1 MVSLPSGGVNLAD
14 DFLIG
19 TPVLIVDS
27 RDHNQIG
34 RRNAL
39 ARVVM
44 TLRIMPEDVEVDL
57 DDLLEKIK
65 NVIPEGTDIGAT
77 ETQPV
82 AFGLKALRMNLAR
95 DESMGGTDDIEE
107 AISTIEGVSQVE
119 VERVSRM

>member
-1 MVSLPSGGVNLAD
+1 M
-14 DFLIG
+14 
-19 TPVLIVDS
+19 
-27 RDHNQIG
+27 
-34 RRNAL
+34 

-44 TLRIMPEDVEVDL
+44 TLRIMPDDVEIDL

-65 NVIPEGTDIGAT
+65 KVIPEGTDLGAT

-107 AISTIEGVSQVE
+107 AISAVAGVSQVE

>member
-1 MVSLPSGGVNLAD
+1 M
-14 DFLIG
+14 
-19 TPVLIVDS
+19 
-27 RDHNQIG
+27 
-34 RRNAL
+34 

-57 DDLLEKIK
+57 DDLLDRIK
-65 NVIPEGTDIGAT
+65 AVIPEGTDLGAT

-95 DESMGGTDDIEE
+95 DESMGGTDDIES
-107 AISTIEGVSQVE
+107 AIGALEGVSQVE